1 MTNEE
6 LRDTLP
12 HFDIIEGEVVLKPDG
27 MCVHSALVDELE
39 MKLTRALKLLAV
51 WHDAFGAE
59 CYNDTLTAN
68 DEETESFL
76 LASTA
81 AQTSPRTCIP
91 PVAPAK
97 STF

>member
-39 MKLTRALKLLAV
+39 MKFARSLKLLKV

-59 CYNDTLTAN
+59 CYNDALIAHDAATERLLRESMVALTA
-68 DEETESFL
+68 ERTGTQSALPETPS
-76 LASTA
+76 
-81 AQTSPRTCIP
+81 
-91 PVAPAK
+91 V
-97 STF
+97 